1 VSYKITRKLQF
12 FKDCLDAEN
21 NSKIVWNFPSSSSES
36 VKSFSTISSPVVVGS
51 THFKKLHKTL
61 DYYRREKHLVFN
73 AYSLKGRFETPS
85 FGGSTK
91 NRIINCPIL
100 LFPSVLDKNSKNEVF
115 VDFQKGS
122 INSAAA
128 QILEYFGLNADDYFN
143 PLLKSFLKN
152 EEPEKQDSILNSLAD
167 ELNEKSLAQ
176 MVLKTECGLSI
187 ERKQASAQG
196 SLFELESLATK
207 HSFSLPLKSI
217 LKESNSLKPSFW
229 KRLSAYWPSSSSDT
243 PLPEVLSDAQSSVL
257 DAAAKYPLSI
267 VSGPPGTGKS
277 FTIACLALREFSKGN
292 SVLVVSQN
300 QHAADVVRRKLID
313 QMGIEPGLTVLG
325 SEQGISPEV
334 KSQIKLMLTLRG
346 NKQISELKNVNRELT
361 RLSQQRIQLEST
373 FDEKMNSLKQG
384 EEHKTSLWK
393 LKFWNFGL
401 YRNDKKADL
410 LSTKY
415 SNLESLDE
423 KIKGLIVK
431 FMAVHYRETAKKLVC
446 NADSRKS
453 LELFAK
459 SLTARNQHY
468 QEKYYKQVNFAHV
481 LKGIPFW
488 FSSLGNLHRLLPLQ
502 KELFDLVVIDEA
514 TQCNMAVCLPAL
526 QRAKRV
532 VVLGDPKQLKHV
544 SFVSFEQQQILAEL
558 HDLNSS
564 DISHNFRGNSVLDYA
579 QSACEL
585 AEQSS
590 LLDEHFRSHPQ
601 IIQFSNSE
609 FYQNELKIMTERP
622 TNRQRSVEIINV
634 NGKRLSKGVNKQE
647 ADAVLSQLQSIITE
661 QRKLPETEVHTLGV
675 LAFFSSQA
683 SYIEKMVFNEV
694 SLNDMRRHNIR
705 VGSPFSFQG
714 EERNHMLI
722 SCSVD
727 AKTSGN
733 SYTYLNRDDV
743 FNVAITRARDF
754 QTLFTSCELDALKS
768 GSKLKAYLKYV
779 NEYKYESKQQ
789 SDIAH
794 DSFQNEICNWLTK
807 RGVDVFKNYTVAGIS
822 IDIMA
827 VYHGHAVAIDL
838 IGYEGDLHDALPLT
852 QFKLLQRAGLESF
865 LLPYQEWR
873 DQTEKV
879 LHALMLRLGAAHS
892 LPGTVRALD
901 KYSDQQEKAFNV
913 ITNGLS
919 INELNARFL
928 RNEEVAA
935 VEQLAGLIAR
945 YQGFFQ
951 LLNTHFIPNE
961 ITYKRYLNAFN
972 ELITFCLSNLQKAS
986 IAAELATSMLEQ
998 QKSLYG
1004 NAQFNNEFDD
1014 VIAARLSMVDE
1025 QRAKFK
1031 VMISENEKALLQ
1043 IDKTMLKLSDISDD
1057 NKNIDPIDALKELS
1071 DRLELYRG
1079 KTLTKE

>member
-1 VSYKITRKLQF
+1 MSQKITGKLQF

-21 NSKIVWNFPSSSSES
+21 NSKIVWNFPTSSSES
-36 VKSFSTISSPVVVGS
+36 VKSFPTISSSIVIGGS
-51 THFKKLHKTL
+51 HFNKLHKTL
-61 DYYRREKHLVFN
+61 EYYRREKHLVLNTYF
-73 AYSLKGRFETPS
+73 LKGRFNTPS
-85 FGGSTK
+85 FAGSTK

-100 LFPSVLDKNSKNEVF
+100 LFPSELGASSKEVS

-122 INSAAA
+122 INSAAG
-128 QILEYFGLNADDYFN
+128 QILEHFGLDADVYFK
-143 PLLKSFLKN
+143 PLLKSLLKN
-152 EEPEKQDSILNSLAD
+152 EAPEKQDAILNKLSDDLS
-167 ELNEKSLAQ
+167 EKSLEQ
-176 MVLKTECGLSI
+176 MVLVTQCGLSI

-196 SLFELESLATK
+196 SLFELESLTK
-207 HSFSLPLKSI
+207 KRFFSLPLQSI
-217 LKESNSLKPSFW
+217 LRESSSLKPSFW
-229 KRLSAYWPSSSSDT
+229 KQLSLYWPFGDADI
-243 PLPEVLSDAQSSVL
+243 PLPEVLSDAQSKVL
-257 DAAAKYPLSI
+257 DAAALYPLSI

-325 SEQGISPEV
+325 SEQGISPDA
-334 KSQIKLMLTLRG
+334 KSQIKLMLSMRG
-346 NKQISELKNVNRELT
+346 NKQISELKNVKRELQE
-361 RLSQQRIQLEST
+361 LSKRRIELEST
-373 FDEKMNSLKQG
+373 FDQKVDSLKHG
-384 EEHKTSLWK
+384 KEHKTSLWK
-393 LKFWNFGL
+393 SSFWNFGSHK
-401 YRNDKKADL
+401 NKKTTDL
-410 LSTKY
+410 LFTKF
-415 SNLESLDE
+415 SNLEILDE
-423 KIKGLIVK
+423 KIKSLIVE
-431 FMAVHYRETAKKLVC
+431 FMATHYRETAKKLVS
-446 NADSRKS
+446 NPKSRKS

-468 QEKYYKQVNFAHV
+468 QEKYYKEVNFAHV
-481 LKGIPFW
+481 LKAIPFW

-502 KELFDLVVIDEA
+502 EELFDLVVIDEA

-544 SFVSFEQQQILAEL
+544 SFVSFEQQKILAEL
-558 HDLNSS
+558 HKVNSA

-579 QSACEL
+579 LSACEL

-622 TNRQRSVEIINV
+622 TNRQRSVEVINV
-634 NGKRLSKGVNKQE
+634 SGKRLSKGVNKQE
-647 ADAVLSQLQSIITE
+647 AEAVLSKLQSIISE

-683 SYIEKMVFNEV
+683 SHIEKLVFNEV

-727 AKTSGN
+727 AQTSGN

-768 GSKLKAYLKYV
+768 GSMLKAYLKYV
-779 NEYKYESKQQ
+779 SEYKYQSKPL
-789 SDIAH
+789 SDLAH

-807 RGVDVFKNYTVAGIS
+807 RGVDVYKNYTVAGIS

-827 VYHGHAVAIDL
+827 VFHGHAVAIDL
-838 IGYEGDLHDALPLT
+838 IGYDGDLHDVLSLT

-873 DQTEKV
+873 EQTETV
-879 LHALMLRLGAAHS
+879 LQALMLRLGAVHNLPES
-892 LPGTVRALD
+892 LNALD
-901 KYSDQQEKAFNV
+901 KYNDQLEETFKT
-913 ITNGLS
+913 ISEGLS

-935 VEQLAGLIAR
+935 IEQLSGLVAR
-945 YQGFFQ
+945 YQRFCE
-951 LLNTHFIPNE
+951 LLSTHFLPQE
-961 ITYKRYLNAFN
+961 LTHKRYLNALH
-972 ELITFCLSNLQKAS
+972 ELMEFCLRNLQQAS
-986 IAAELATSMLEQ
+986 IAAELATSMFEQ

-1004 NAQFNNEFDD
+1004 NAKFNNEFDD

-1031 VMISENEKALLQ
+1031 SLIGENEKALLQ
-1043 IDKTMLKLSDISDD
+1043 IDKTMLKLSDISNDEE
-1057 NKNIDPIDALKELS
+1057 NIDPIDALKELS

-1079 KTLTKE
+1079 KTLTK